1 MPKINRNIT
10 RTSFS
15 DELQSSVTSAFDDD
29 YDFNE
34 SSANRIERDTARLL
48 GGAERTRYEDIP
60 RELIYPNRL
69 NKRYMESVTDKD
81 IDAIKYSILEQKVM
95 FHNLVVVEDG
105 MGKYRLISG
114 EKRWTAVGRMTPEQ
128 VLEIFPKGI
137 RCQIIPC
144 SRDLSEIDEHIMLLT
159 CNVLVAS
166 VGTRDDRQVR
176 DLIKLYIKKGYENNE
191 IVEYLSKYLDNSK
204 ATMYKLINEAN
215 AVEELVKLYDGDKIT
230 KSALQILGG
239 IEDKEEQKRI
249 AEQIENDGLEVNES
263 IASDF
268 ARSVKEAKK
277 TGRAPKKQTSVFIKA
292 NKSLKTVEASM
303 ARQVKLTLDG
313 IQDTEKENLV
323 LILENIEGYVKE
335 MRQKLGGEKK

>member
-128 VLEIFPKGI
+128 
-137 RCQIIPC
+137 
-144 SRDLSEIDEHIMLLT
+144 
-159 CNVLVAS
+159 
-166 VGTRDDRQVR
+166 TRVP
-176 DLIKLYIKKGYENNE
+176 
-191 IVEYLSKYLDNSK
+191 S
-204 ATMYKLINEAN
+204 T
-215 AVEELVKLYDGDKIT
+215 
-230 KSALQILGG
+230 
-239 IEDKEEQKRI
+239 
-249 AEQIENDGLEVNES
+249 
-263 IASDF
+263 
-268 ARSVKEAKK
+268 
-277 TGRAPKKQTSVFIKA
+277 
-292 NKSLKTVEASM
+292 
-303 ARQVKLTLDG
+303 
-313 IQDTEKENLV
+313 
-323 LILENIEGYVKE
+323 
-335 MRQKLGGEKK
+335 